1 MHIFYNMRLLYAGM
15 GTEKIIT
22 SLFFVFFAE
31 KYADGGEECAGHICG
46 NCEQML
52 LSSGGEAGQYANVF
66 FCFVR
71 TRLFVVLE
79 RGVKRGNDILKARI
93 TAARRVKSPRRKT
106 LL

>member
-31 KYADGGEECAGHICG
+31 KYADGGEEYAGHICG
-46 NCEQML
+46 NCEQTL

-66 FCFVR
+66 FA
-71 TRLFVVLE
+71 L
-79 RGVKRGNDILKARI
+79 
-93 TAARRVKSPRRKT
+93 
-106 LL
+106 